1 MMRPWIVAIIVV
13 ATALAGCTSPAPAA
27 TGEGPEAQQFPL
39 VLREEATPRDDVL
52 VDSRDERRSNLRA
65 PGFPLYAPADAAMVA
80 FMEDQEIGAGALAV
94 IRDGKLLYEKGY
106 GTLDGATA
114 TPPDAMFRIASLS
127 KTVTA
132 TVIRTLV
139 DDGVLA
145 WDDHVF
151 CIPPEPSPTCILS
164 IPIHPNRPVVD
175 ERVADVTVED
185 LRNHRTGW
193 DRDSCAPDYDGKA
206 IEVAETLGIPSPP
219 PPWRN
224 AQWLLGEPM
233 KFAPGEDP
241 GAVDGYC
248 NLGYRILGLIAEA
261 KAGVTL
267 AGLESA
273 FIFEPLDIAG
283 DMEPGRT
290 LPENR
295 NPREPDYKCGDMT
308 PNVYDPNE
316 TVCEPDGGFNV
327 EGFLGS
333 GGLIATAEAVATV
346 FGAYTTDGSNWRA
359 ETNEMI
365 MISAGSLPGTIAW
378 TTRYITDDG
387 EHIEVAILFN
397 ERSSLNLIGTGVQD
411 VQFFEE
417 QSELLR
423 TLSGLDSS
431 LPA

>member
-1 MMRPWIVAIIVV
+1 
-13 ATALAGCTSPAPAA
+13 
-27 TGEGPEAQQFPL
+27 
-39 VLREEATPRDDVL
+39 LREEATPRDDVL